1 MESEKCFDTG
11 AVKSVPHA
19 PSGGKALAQQSD
31 AVRTVC
37 NSHLCIVMV
46 I

>member
-31 AVRTVC
+31 AELE
-37 NSHLCIVMV
+37 LCAIATCAL
-46 I
+46 